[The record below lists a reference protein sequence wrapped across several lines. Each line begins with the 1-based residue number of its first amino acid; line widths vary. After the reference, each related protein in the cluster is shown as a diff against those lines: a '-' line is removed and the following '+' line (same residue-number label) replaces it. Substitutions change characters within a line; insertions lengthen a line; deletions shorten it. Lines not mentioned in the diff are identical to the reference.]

1 MNNKATLMHI
11 FSAITLLGSS
21 ASWAQE
27 LSLSDAQKMARENN
41 PSIRQMNSEV
51 EISRAK
57 VTKALAPQLPQVN
70 ATARHLLDQ
79 KFQVM
84 EVSLGPTPIEFPV
97 RQPLSQ
103 VTLGASLLVFDG
115 FGTWNNYRSAKY
127 ERSAKELEF
136 ERAEFELNQKVRDQ
150 YFKTLGSQALVEVA
164 KQSVSMLE
172 AHLDDVKNM
181 IKGGVAT
188 KLDLLKVEVQLEDA
202 KTDLLAA
209 EDNAVLSVAQL
220 ARVLGVN
227 SITGPLQGKLPVLE
241 PDMLKKL
248 DLTKAE
254 RVDRRALLNKEESA
268 MAKSS
273 ASLSAWSPKIYLFGQ
288 QEWYNFESSDIGGNS
303 RFKDAYTVGVML
315 NWNLF
320 DGGASTAERTIA
332 LEEIKKTR
340 EGLRALDQSIPVD
353 IDFWKRKL
361 THGIAVYQS
370 GLSGIKKSEE
380 TIRLAKSAVRAG
392 TRTNTEVLDA
402 EHDLNVA
409 KAKVVHAQID
419 AVESVSNLE
428 LALGKSLDIL
438 PGKEK

>member
-1 MNNKATLMHI
+1 MNTKVSFKKIFLIIALLYSSTSWGQQLTL
-11 FSAITLLGSS
+11 S
-21 ASWAQE
+21 E
-27 LSLSDAQKMARENN
+27 AQKTARENN
-41 PSIRQMNSEV
+41 PSIRQMNSDV

-84 EVSLGPTPIEFPV
+84 EVSLGPSPVEFPV

-127 ERSAKELEF
+127 ERSAKELEL
-136 ERAEFELNQKVRDQ
+136 ERAEFDLNQKVRVQ
-150 YFKTLGSQALVEVA
+150 YFKALGAQALVEVA
-164 KQSVSMLE
+164 KQSVAMLE
-172 AHLDDVKNM
+172 AHLEDVKNM

-188 KLDLLKVEVQLEDA
+188 KLDLLKVEVQLQDA
-202 KTDLLAA
+202 QTDLLAA
-209 EDNAVLSVAQL
+209 EDNAVLSIAQL
-220 ARVLGVN
+220 ARILGVD
-227 SITGPLQGKLPVLE
+227 SIAGPLQGKLPTLE
-241 PDMLKKL
+241 QEMLKKL
-248 DLTKAE
+248 ELTKAD
-254 RVDRRALLNKEESA
+254 RVDRKALLEREEGA

-320 DGGASTAERTIA
+320 DGGASTSERTIA
-332 LEEIKKTR
+332 LEEIKKAR
-340 EGLRALDQSIPVD
+340 EGVRSLDQSIPVD

-380 TIRLAKSAVRAG
+380 AIRLAKSAVRAG

-419 AVESVSNLE
+419 AVESISNLE
-428 LALGKSLDIL
+428 LALGKGLDL
-438 PGKEK
+438 PSMQGN

>member
-1 MNNKATLMHI
+1 MKTRVSLKKI
-11 FSAITLLGSS
+11 FPIIALLYSS
-21 ASWAQE
+21 ASWAQQLT
-27 LSLSDAQKMARENN
+27 LSEAQKTARENN

-51 EISRAK
+51 EITRAK

-84 EVSLGPTPIEFPV
+84 EVSLGPSPIEFPV

-127 ERSAKELEF
+127 ERSAKELEL
-136 ERAEFELNQKVRDQ
+136 ERAEFDLDQKVRVQ
-150 YFKTLGSQALVEVA
+150 YFKALGSQALVEVA
-164 KQSVSMLE
+164 IQSLAMLE
-172 AHLDDVKNM
+172 AHLEDVKNL

-188 KLDLLKVEVQLEDA
+188 KLDLLKVEVQLQDA
-202 KTDLLAA
+202 RTDLLAA
-209 EDNAVLSVAQL
+209 EDNVVLSIAQL
-220 ARVLGVN
+220 ARVLGVD
-227 SITGPLQGKLPVLE
+227 SITGPLQGKLPTLE
-241 PDMLKKL
+241 QEMLNKL
-248 DLTKAE
+248 DLSKAD
-254 RVDRRALLNKEESA
+254 RVDRRALLEREESA

-288 QEWYNFESSDIGGNS
+288 KEWYNFESSDIGGNS
-303 RFKDAYTVGVML
+303 KFKDAYTVGVML

-320 DGGASTAERTIA
+320 DGGASIAERKIA
-332 LEEIKKTR
+332 LEELKKTQ
-340 EGLRALDQSIPVD
+340 EGLRSLNQSIPVD

-361 THGIAVYQS
+361 THVIAVYQS

-380 TIRLAKSAVRAG
+380 AIRLAKSAVRAG

-438 PGKEK
+438 TAQGN

>member
-1 MNNKATLMHI
+1 MNTKVSFKKI
-11 FSAITLLGSS
+11 FPIIALLYSS
-21 ASWAQE
+21 ASWGQQLT
-27 LSLSDAQKMARENN
+27 LSEAQKTARENN
-41 PSIRQMNSEV
+41 PSIRQMNSDV

-84 EVSLGPTPIEFPV
+84 EVSLGPSPIEFPV

-127 ERSAKELEF
+127 ERSAKELEL
-136 ERAEFELNQKVRDQ
+136 ERAEFDLNQKVRVQ
-150 YFKTLGSQALVEVA
+150 YFKALGSQALVEVA
-164 KQSVSMLE
+164 KQSVAMLE
-172 AHLDDVKNM
+172 AHLEDVKNM

-188 KLDLLKVEVQLEDA
+188 KLDLLKVEVQLQDA
-202 KTDLLAA
+202 QTDLLAA
-209 EDNAVLSVAQL
+209 EDNAVLSIAQL
-220 ARVLGVN
+220 ARVLGVD
-227 SITGPLQGKLPVLE
+227 SIAGPLQGKLPTLE
-241 PDMLKKL
+241 QEMLKKL
-248 DLTKAE
+248 DLAKAD
-254 RVDRRALLNKEESA
+254 RVDQRALREREESA

-320 DGGASTAERTIA
+320 DGGASTAERKIA
-332 LEEIKKTR
+332 LEELKKTQ
-340 EGLRALDQSIPVD
+340 EGLRSLNQSIPVD

-361 THGIAVYQS
+361 AHGIAVYQS

-419 AVESVSNLE
+419 AVESISNLE
-428 LALGKSLDIL
+428 LALGKSLDL
-438 PGKEK
+438 PSLQGN